1 MEKRKQVGYPADL
14 DLSKY
19 EVIFWAEGDCMDAP
33 DAPIRI
39 KSGQRL
45 KVRGY
50 EGIFNP
56 FADIE
61 QVRGKVCAIQYI
73 AEGKRYFAVKEVVGI
88 DELTGCLRMAYYNPQ
103 KTFVSLDAKAIEK
116 LYFVDGVVE

>member
-14 DLSKY
+14 DIS
-19 EVIFWAEGDCMDAP
+19 ENAAFWVDGDCMDAP

-39 KSGQRL
+39 KNGQRL

-50 EGIFNP
+50 DGIFNP

-61 QVRGKVCAIQYI
+61 QARGKVCAIQYI
-73 AEGKRYFAVKEVVGI
+73 VDGKRYFAVKEIVGI
-88 DELTGCLRMAYYNPQ
+88 DELTGRLRMVYYNPK
-103 KTFVSLDAKAIEK
+103 KTFVSLKVETIEK
-116 LYFVDGVVE
+116 LYFVDGVEE

>member
-14 DLSKY
+14 DIS
-19 EVIFWAEGDCMDAP
+19 ENAAFWADGDCMDAP

-39 KSGQRL
+39 KNGQRL

-50 EGIFNP
+50 DGIFNP

-61 QVRGKVCAIQYI
+61 QVRGKVCAIQYL
-73 AEGKRYFAVKEVVGI
+73 ADGKRYFAVKEIVGI
-88 DELTGCLRMAYYNPQ
+88 DELTGRLRMVFYNPQ
-103 KTFVSLDAKAIEK
+103 KTFVFLDAEAIEK
-116 LYFVDGVVE
+116 LYFVDGVDE